1 MSMELALHAATLT
14 AIVTRGLQV
23 LNEKIAVMG
32 ILFLLAL
39 EGQILHA
46 AVCKN

>member
-14 AIVTRGLQV
+14 AIVNRGMKV
-23 LNEKIAVMG
+23 LNVKIAVKVIM
-32 ILFLLAL
+32 FQLAL